1 MLKRLTNLFKPKL
14 VILENENKRINPE
27 DFLRQL
33 EWTTL
38 RKLDGQL
45 QGDYRTWFKGSG
57 LELADLRE
65 YQTHDDVRHIDWN
78 VTARMQTPYVR
89 EHQEDREMTTWF
101 LIDLSRSLNFGS
113 AEHTKKSCE

>member
-45 QGDYRTWFKGSG
+45 QGDYRTWFKGS
-57 LELADLRE
+57 
-65 YQTHDDVRHIDWN
+65 
-78 VTARMQTPYVR
+78 
-89 EHQEDREMTTWF
+89 
-101 LIDLSRSLNFGS
+101 
-113 AEHTKKSCE
+113 

>member
-57 LELADLRE
+57 LELADLE
-65 YQTHDDVRHIDWN
+65 CKRHMFASI
-78 VTARMQTPYVR
+78 
-89 EHQEDREMTTWF
+89 
-101 LIDLSRSLNFGS
+101 
-113 AEHTKKSCE
+113 KKTEK